1 MENPK
6 IILLFSGKRKSGK
19 DFLTEHLLSILDRD
33 KCEIARISE
42 PIKSFWAK
50 EHALDLQELL
60 SDGTYKENHR
70 KKMIEWSEKE
80 RAKDYGIFCRKAMEN
95 VTMPICIVSDIRRK
109 TDLRWFTEN
118 YPPQKIRKIRVKCS
132 DNTRSARGWVFQAG
146 VDDAESECDLDD
158 ITDWDFVID
167 NDQEGVP
174 AEELL
179 KPLLDLVKNL

>member
-1 MENPK
+1 
-6 IILLFSGKRKSGK
+6 
-19 DFLTEHLLSILDRD
+19 
-33 KCEIARISE
+33 
-42 PIKSFWAK
+42 
-50 EHALDLQELL
+50 
-60 SDGTYKENHR
+60 
-70 KKMIEWSEKE
+70 MIEWSEKE

-118 YPPQKIRKIRVKCS
+118 YPRRRSERFV
-132 DNTRSARGWVFQAG
+132 SARGWVFQAG

-179 KPLLDLVKNL
+179 KPLLDYKISGGEGGGGCHQLITADLLSLCLLLEMVRALNAAAFDEMLLQFTLFRRYCANGHDLFAQLQDIAEEVIFSQMNSHSGANG